1 MLNLLV
7 ETKNEYT
14 THLTN
19 ILTPL
24 IFQGLQ
30 SIYNESKNIVN
41 NNGETHLILKIFQ
54 SCLKSIL
61 TWNTVTIEKATSS
74 IMTSSQSYEWLND
87 LIKATLKSN
96 LMVLLYNP
104 SCKNQTK
111 IDPLL
116 YQSIKTTDFIH
127 RVYIECARELWNNP
141 YLMYHDYPPIEIKR
155 NQRDCMIIIKDS
167 IKEALRKLLPVK
179 HILQVYL
186 GEDINYNQVDETF
199 DKAISEVEENY
210 LPKLINKD
218 LSITNQI
225 LSEKS
230 QGSIILDIINN
241 TPNSVIS
248 QKNTKQSDTSE
259 LKNNMSSYNYKKINS
274 KNMSSDNYK
283 KINSK
288 NIVND
293 SKAMALNK
301 PYEISS
307 ITSDLSNQNIDNP
320 IVAKLNNS
328 DVNIN
333 NKITN
338 NNNIDDKIKKILKND
353 LAIDSDNIDTSLT
366 YDNYQEIFS
375 NSYENK

>member
-1 MLNLLV
+1 
-7 ETKNEYT
+7 
-14 THLTN
+14 
-19 ILTPL
+19 
-24 IFQGLQ
+24 
-30 SIYNESKNIVN
+30 
-41 NNGETHLILKIFQ
+41 
-54 SCLKSIL
+54 
-61 TWNTVTIEKATSS
+61 
-74 IMTSSQSYEWLND
+74 
-87 LIKATLKSN
+87 
-96 LMVLLYNP
+96 
-104 SCKNQTK
+104 
-111 IDPLL
+111 
-116 YQSIKTTDFIH
+116 
-127 RVYIECARELWNNP
+127 
-141 YLMYHDYPPIEIKR
+141 
-155 NQRDCMIIIKDS
+155 MIIIKDS

-259 LKNNMSSYNYKKINS
+259 LKNNMSSDNYKKINS
-274 KNMSSDNYK
+274 NNMSSDNYK

-293 SKAMALNK
+293 SKAMPLNK
-301 PYEISS
+301 PYEITT